1 MGRSD
6 RLPFLVEVV
15 DTWAMRRILLLLLIL
30 LAGCTASPPTA
41 LPSPTDT
48 LVSTDTLVPTL
59 PSTPTTPATG
69 VWRPLFVGAEV
80 LETAD
85 GFTVVRHFPTSV
97 VYGGSFESA
106 SERGK
111 QVSGWLDEDDQA
123 LVAVNCGFY
132 QENGGAYQHMGL
144 LMVNG
149 EGWSELR
156 SNWGGVLIV
165 RDGQAFIAPR
175 PERLLAPATLGLQ
188 GWPMLVQ
195 NQTVVS
201 RLNDEDLGR
210 RTAVGV
216 DAQGRLVWVVAR
228 NGITLADFAQRLRD
242 SDLGLVIAVNLDGGV
257 SSGLRWRAPEGE
269 GQEGPDSL
277 PIPCAIRLGPIG

>member
-1 MGRSD
+1 MRQ
-6 RLPFLVEVV
+6 LFLIVFLV
-15 DTWAMRRILLLLLIL
+15 
-30 LAGCTASPPTA
+30 LAGCTVPPPTA

-48 LVSTDTLVPTL
+48 FVPTRA
-59 PSTPTTPATG
+59 PTPTAPATG
-69 VWRPLFVGAEV
+69 LWLPFFAGAEV

-85 GFTVVRHFPTSV
+85 GFTAVRHSPSTVTYDSD
-97 VYGGSFESA
+97 FEHDP
-106 SERGK
+106 EQGK
-111 QVSGWLDEDDQA
+111 QVGEWLDMDEQA

-132 QENGGAYQHMGL
+132 WEKNGAYQHMGL

-175 PERLLAPATLGLQ
+175 PQRLLAPATLGLQ

-201 RLNDEDLGR
+201 QLDDQDLGR
-210 RTAVGV
+210 RTAVGI
-216 DAQGRLVWVVAR
+216 DAQGRVVWVVATDAV
-228 NGITLADFAQRLRD
+228 TLADFARRLLET
-242 SDLGLVIAVNLDGGV
+242 DLGLTMAVNLDGGV
-257 SSGLRWRAPEGE
+257 SSGLRWRAGVEEP
-269 GQEGPDSL
+269 QVGPNSL
-277 PIPCAIRLGPIG
+277 PVPCAIRFGPIG